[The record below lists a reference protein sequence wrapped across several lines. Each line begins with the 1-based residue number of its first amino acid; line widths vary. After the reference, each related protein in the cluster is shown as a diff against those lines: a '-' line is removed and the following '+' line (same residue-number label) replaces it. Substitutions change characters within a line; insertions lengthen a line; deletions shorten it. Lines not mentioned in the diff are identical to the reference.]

1 MALRDRIGVDLG
13 RAVPAEEA
21 IAWAHANSVA
31 YVESQI
37 DLAPNAL
44 ATMAERSPAIRAAHE
59 RLGIH
64 FGLHTLSG
72 VNIAEVSPFLS
83 EAADEYLKAYID
95 IADLTGAEWVVVHA
109 GYHFTADYEMRRKA
123 GLERLKRACGH
134 AEDRGVRLLL
144 ENPNREPDDA
154 EVHYLGATIE
164 ECLYYF
170 GNLPSPGLGW
180 SFTVN
185 HAHLYRQGIDG
196 FLDALGTGRLV
207 EVRLADCR
215 GTVEEHLQPG
225 DGTIDF
231 AALFARLEGGGFTG
245 FYMNNF
251 GSPDDMLLGRDHLL
265 DTAAKVGIE

>member
-1 MALRDRIGVDLG
+1 MSLKNRIGVDLG
-13 RAVPAEEA
+13 RMISAEEA
-21 IAWAHANSVA
+21 IAWAAANDVA

-44 ATMAERSPAIRAAHE
+44 ATMATRAPAIRAAHE
-59 RLGIH
+59 RAGVH

-72 VNIAEVSPFLS
+72 VNIAEVSPFLCD
-83 EAADEYLKAYID
+83 AADAYLKAYID
-95 IADLTGAEWVVVHA
+95 IAALTGAEWVVVHA
-109 GYHFTADYEMRRKA
+109 GYHFTADYQMRLEA

-134 AEDRGVRLLL
+134 AEAKNVQLLL

-164 ECLYYF
+164 ECHYYF
-170 GNLPSPGLGW
+170 GNLTSHNLSW

-185 HAHLYRQGIDG
+185 HAHLYPEGIDG
-196 FLDALGTGRLV
+196 FVDALGIDRLV

-215 GTVEEHLQPG
+215 GTVEEHLRPG
-225 DGTIDF
+225 EGTIDF
-231 AALFARLEGGGFTG
+231 GAMFKRLETAGFTG

-251 GSPDDMLLGRDHLL
+251 GSLDDMLVGRDDLVARAR
-265 DTAAKVGIE
+265 AAGVG

>member
-1 MALRDRIGVDLG
+1 MGLKDRIGVDLG
-13 RAVPAEEA
+13 RKISAEEA
-21 IAWAHANSVA
+21 IAWAAANDVSF
-31 YVESQI
+31 VESQI
-37 DLAPNAL
+37 DLEPNAL
-44 ATMAERSPAIRAAHE
+44 AGMAARAPAIREAHE
-59 RLGIH
+59 RLGVH

-72 VNIAEVSPFLS
+72 VNIAEVSPFVTD
-83 EAADEYLKAYID
+83 AADAYLRAYID
-95 IADLTGAEWVVVHA
+95 IAGLAGAEWVVVHA
-109 GYHFTADYEMRRKA
+109 GYHFTDDYEMRREA

-134 AEDRGVRLLL
+134 AEACGVRLLL

-154 EVHYLGATIE
+154 EVHYLGASIE

-170 GNLPSPGLGW
+170 GNLDSPNLCW

-185 HAHLYRQGIDG
+185 HAHLYEEGIGG

-231 AALFARLEGGGFTG
+231 AALFARLEGDGFAG

-251 GSPDDMLLGRDHLL
+251 GGLDDMLRGREYLL
-265 DTAAKVGIE
+265 DKAAGAGIR

>member
-1 MALRDRIGVDLG
+1 MALKDRIGVDLG
-13 RAVPAEEA
+13 RMISAEDA
-21 IAWAHANSVA
+21 IAWAHAHDVA

-44 ATMAERSPAIRAAHE
+44 ASMTARAPAIRAAHE
-59 RLGIH
+59 RLGVQ

-72 VNIAEVSPFLS
+72 VNIAEVSPFLAD
-83 EAADEYLKAYID
+83 AADAYLKAYID
-95 IADLTGAEWVVVHA
+95 VAALTGAEWVVVHA
-109 GYHFTADYEMRRKA
+109 GYHFTGDYAMRRAA

-134 AEDRGVRLLL
+134 AEASGVRLLL

-154 EVHYLGATIE
+154 EVHYLGASIE

-170 GNLPSPGLGW
+170 GNLASPNLAW

-185 HAHLYRQGIDG
+185 HAHLYREGIDG

-207 EVRLADCR
+207 EVRVADCR

-225 DGTIDF
+225 EGTIDF
-231 AALFARLEGGGFTG
+231 AAMFARLEGTGFSG

-251 GSPDDMLLGRDHLL
+251 GSLDDMLRGRDYLVAR
-265 DTAAKVGIE
+265 AADAGIA